1 MSTNLAL
8 AAAGILS
15 VVLRVGQA
23 LIVLIGFAGSQ
34 LGRIGGLGC
43 YTGLG
48 VGVGPGVLL
57 ALQQCVMLSTSSMG
71 QVCQHA
77 GVSASRC
84 EKLDRL
90 PRSITGDNSVLHG

>member
-1 MSTNLAL
+1 MSTNLTL

-15 VVLRVGQA
+15 IVLRVGQA

-43 YTGLG
+43 FTGLG

-57 ALQQCVMLSTSSMG
+57 ALQQCDVLSTVSMG
-71 QVCQHA
+71 ESLSTCRHVSKQVQKAWKAAQEYH
-77 GVSASRC
+77 R
-84 EKLDRL
+84 RL
-90 PRSITGDNSVLHG
+90 